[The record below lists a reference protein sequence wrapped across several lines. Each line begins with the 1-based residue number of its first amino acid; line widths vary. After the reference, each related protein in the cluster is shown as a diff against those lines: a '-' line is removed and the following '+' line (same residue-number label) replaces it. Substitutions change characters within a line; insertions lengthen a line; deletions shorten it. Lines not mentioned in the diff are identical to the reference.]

1 VSDVSEQ
8 HKDLWDKAQIVLEP
22 VGGLL
27 TAIAVVWIGFITN
40 RHLTARQD
48 ADAKERL
55 YSELISRREDSESAL
70 RKDMFAS
77 IITSFLTKRD
87 SRAPTS
93 KEELEAKVLN
103 LELLSYNF
111 HESLNLTPLFLHLE
125 RAISEAPITRE
136 DRLEFVDRLKRM
148 AAEVN
153 RREGDLLESA
163 GDSREWDVNLDS
175 VPRTEGPS
183 LRLDDATL
191 TVDSVTR
198 VFRLSAVGVDPAR
211 QELKLRLE
219 VITPDTTA
227 DRKPEQATFT
237 VGFFDFPM
245 VDNTRLSRDQRCA
258 VVLQQFDSSNAHIRL
273 LYFPG
278 SRASLRERPYYEEI
292 LENLQRKTPPS

>member
-1 VSDVSEQ
+1 VSEER
-8 HKDLWDKAQIVLEP
+8 KDLWDKARIVLEP

-27 TAIAVVWIGFITN
+27 TAIAVVWIGFLTN
-40 RHLTARQD
+40 RHLTLRQD
-48 ADAKERL
+48 AGAKERL
-55 YSELISRREDSESAL
+55 YSELISRREESESAL

-77 IITSFLTKRD
+77 IITSFLTQRD
-87 SRAPTS
+87 THAPSS

-111 HESLNLTPLFLHLE
+111 HESLNLTPLFLHLV
-125 RAISEAPITRE
+125 RAISEAPIGRE
-136 DRLEFVDRLKRM
+136 DRLQFVDRLKRM

-175 VPRTEGPS
+175 VPRAEGPS

-191 TVDSVTR
+191 TVDTITR
-198 VFRLSAVGVDPAR
+198 VFRLSAVGVDLAR

-227 DRKPEQATFT
+227 DRKSEQATFS

-258 VVLQQFDSSNAHIRL
+258 VVLQQFDSSHAHIRL

-292 LENLQRKTPPS
+292 LENLRRQTPAL

>member
-1 VSDVSEQ
+1 VSDVSEAQ
-8 HKDLWDKAQIVLEP
+8 KDLWDKAKIVLEP

-27 TAIAVVWIGFITN
+27 TAIAVVYIGFLTN
-40 RHLTARQD
+40 RHLTLRQD

-87 SRAPTS
+87 SHSPSS

-111 HESLNLTPLFLHLE
+111 HESLNLSPLFLHLV
-125 RAISEAPITRE
+125 RAVSEAPITRADRLQFE
-136 DRLEFVDRLKRM
+136 DRLRRM
-148 AAEVN
+148 AAEIN

-183 LRLDDATL
+183 LQLDDATL
-191 TVDSVTR
+191 TADSLTR

-211 QELKLRLE
+211 EELKLRVE
-219 VITPDTTA
+219 VIPSDAAA
-227 DRKPEQATFT
+227 DQKAEQATFS

-245 VDNTRLSRDQRCA
+245 VDNTRLSRDQRYA
-258 VVLQQFDSSNAHIRL
+258 VVLQQFDASHARIRL

-292 LENLQRKTPPS
+292 LENLRRQKPAL

>member
-1 VSDVSEQ
+1 MSEAQ
-8 HKDLWDKAQIVLEP
+8 KDLWDKAKIVLEP

-27 TAIAVVWIGFITN
+27 TAIAVVWIGFLTN

-87 SRAPTS
+87 AHAASS
-93 KEELEAKVLN
+93 KEEIEGKVLN

-111 HESLNLTPLFLHLE
+111 HESLNLTPLFLHLV
-125 RAISEAPITRE
+125 RAVSEAPIGSAERMQF
-136 DRLEFVDRLKRM
+136 LDRLKRM
-148 AAEVN
+148 AAEIN

-163 GDSREWDVNLDS
+163 GDSREWDVDLDS

-191 TVDSVTR
+191 TVEGSTR
-198 VFRLSAVGVDPAR
+198 VFRLSAVAADTVR

-219 VITPDTTA
+219 VIDPDTTG
-227 DRKPEQATFT
+227 DRKPEQATFS

-245 VDNTRLSRDQRCA
+245 VDNTRLSRDQRAA
-258 VVLQQFDSSNAHIRL
+258 VVLQQFDASHARIRL
-273 LYFPG
+273 LFFPG

-292 LENLQRKTPPS
+292 LESLKRQTPAS